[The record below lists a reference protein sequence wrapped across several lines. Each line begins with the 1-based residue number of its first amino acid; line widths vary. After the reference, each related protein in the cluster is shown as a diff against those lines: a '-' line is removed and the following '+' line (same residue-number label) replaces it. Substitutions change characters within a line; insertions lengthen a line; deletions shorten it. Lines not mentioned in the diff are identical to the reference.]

1 MIQWGCSFAAQ
12 ETWWSPL
19 EADQTVTRE
28 YSRCKNSESRLQ
40 RSQVTTIM
48 LIDPWWIGER
58 GKISD
63 SPSDKTGDSVQFGVC
78 GIIRKET
85 ESPNEARDITN

>member
-1 MIQWGCSFAAQ
+1 
-12 ETWWSPL
+12 
-19 EADQTVTRE
+19 
-28 YSRCKNSESRLQ
+28 
-40 RSQVTTIM
+40 M